1 MLRRP
6 RDAAMVPM
14 TALYD
19 VDAEDITYR
28 QTPAGPLLARLYR
41 PSGEGPFPA
50 LVSVHG
56 GRWVSADRLT
66 NAVIDRAVAQAGT
79 VVMALDFRMPPAARY
94 PEPVAD
100 INYAIRWLKESA
112 RRLGSMPSL
121 VGGIGT
127 SSGGHQLML
136 NVLRPRDPRY
146 AAIPLAGSDADATLA
161 YAIACWPV
169 LDPVAR
175 YRMAKEKNME
185 LHVKSHDAYWP
196 DEAAM
201 AEGNPQLIVESGESK
216 SLPPLLLIQG
226 SGDITVPPEMT
237 HRFADAWRAK
247 GGAVTLETF
256 AGKAHTFIT
265 AEPEDPASKDAI
277 AAVIGF
283 VRRQAERIGN
293 SAAA

>member
-1 MLRRP
+1 
-6 RDAAMVPM
+6 M
-14 TALYD
+14 TMLYD
-19 VDAEDITYR
+19 VNAEDITYR
-28 QTPAGPLLARLYR
+28 QTEAGPLLARLYR
-41 PSGEGPFPA
+41 PSGKGPFPA

-66 NAVIDRAVAQAGT
+66 NAVIDQEMARAGA

-100 INYAIRWLKESA
+100 INFAIRWLKQSA
-112 RRLGSMPSL
+112 LGLGSLPAL

-136 NVLRPRDPRY
+136 NVLRPHDPRY
-146 AAIPLAGSDADATLA
+146 AAIALAGSDADADLA

-169 LDPVAR
+169 LDPLAR
-175 YRMAKEKNME
+175 YRMAKQKNME

-201 AEGNPQLIVESGESK
+201 AEGNPQLIVERGESK

-226 SGDITVPPEMT
+226 TGDTTVPPEMT
-237 HRFADAWRAK
+237 QRFADAWRVN
-247 GGAVTLETF
+247 GGVVTLETF

-265 AEPEDPASKDAI
+265 SQPEDPASKDAI
-277 AAVIGF
+277 AAIIGF
-283 VRRQAERIGN
+283 VRRQAERIGT
-293 SAAA
+293 SAAP

>member
-1 MLRRP
+1 
-6 RDAAMVPM
+6 M

-19 VDAEDITYR
+19 VNAEDITYR
-28 QTPAGPLLARLYR
+28 QTEAGPLLARLYR
-41 PSGEGPFPA
+41 PFGNGPFPV

-66 NAVIDRAVAQAGT
+66 NAVIDQAMAQAGT

-100 INYAIRWLKESA
+100 INFAIRWLKQSA
-112 RRLGSMPSL
+112 QRLGSLPSL

-136 NVLRPRDPRY
+136 NALRPRDPRY
-146 AAIPLAGSDADATLA
+146 AAIPLAGSDADANLA

-169 LDPVAR
+169 LDPLAR
-175 YRMAKEKNME
+175 YRMAKQKNME
-185 LHVKSHDAYWP
+185 LHVKSHNAYWP

-201 AEGNPQLIVESGESK
+201 AEGNPQLIIERGESK

-226 SGDITVPPEMT
+226 TGDTTVPPEMT
-237 HRFADAWRAK
+237 QRFADAWRAK
-247 GGAVTLETF
+247 GGAVTLEAF
-256 AGKAHTFIT
+256 AGKAHTFIIT
-265 AEPEDPASKDAI
+265 EPEDPASKGAI
-277 AAVIGF
+277 AAIIGF
-283 VRRQAERIGN
+283 VQRQVKRINN
-293 SAAA
+293 SDAA

>member
-1 MLRRP
+1 
-6 RDAAMVPM
+6 M
-14 TALYD
+14 TTLYD
-19 VDAEDITYR
+19 ISTEDIAYR
-28 QTPAGPLLARLYR
+28 ETEAGPLLARLYR

-50 LVSVHG
+50 VVSVHG

-66 NAVIDRAVAQAGT
+66 NTVMDQAMAQAGI
-79 VVMALDFRMPPAARY
+79 VVMALDFRMPPAVRY

-100 INYAIRWLKESA
+100 INFAIRWLKQSA
-112 RRLGSMPSL
+112 SRFGSAPAL

-146 AAIPLAGSDADATLA
+146 AAIPLHGSDTDASLP

-169 LDPVAR
+169 LDPLAR
-175 YRMAKEKNME
+175 YRMAKQKNME
-185 LHVKSHDAYWP
+185 LHVKSHDAYWAG
-196 DEAAM
+196 EAEM
-201 AEGNPQLIVESGESK
+201 AEGNPQLIVERGESR

-226 SGDITVPPEMT
+226 TGDTTVPPEMT
-237 HRFADAWRAK
+237 QRFAEAWRTHN
-247 GGAVTLETF
+247 GPVTLETF

-265 AEPEDPASKDAI
+265 TEPEDPASKAAI
-277 AAVIGF
+277 AAVIRF
-283 VRRQAERIGN
+283 VGDQAARIGK